1 MTTKITIDNVT
12 STLDTSEYFYN
23 LVDEELAIKQPGYV
37 FSPKFKNGFW
47 DGKIHFFNKK
57 SRTFPT
63 GLLKKVCA
71 IIAHAD
77 SHEHIIFED
86 LRKPL
91 IIPMPEEVRLFE
103 PKAPNGVITLRD
115 YQYESVKQAIEK
127 KRGIVNV
134 ATNGGKTE
142 IASGIIKMIFPK
154 MRKGQRILFVT
165 HSKELLHQS
174 AERIERRLNIPVGK
188 IGDGEWDLKPVTVM
202 MIPTVSRHIKPPKV
216 ELTEKDY
223 KGEMKSVKLLVDFL
237 GDYVTKDGDN
247 KKTLKNAV
255 SVLEEQKGKK
265 RDQGAIDILTNIIT
279 NEKNDK
285 AVYKVF
291 TKMKKDLK
299 AYEKKRMGKVM
310 EKHEEVK
317 EMLESAICFI
327 GDEFHRAS
335 GDTWA
340 NTLALCKNAVYRIGL
355 TGTVDRKDETNVLKL
370 YGCTGE
376 ILTKISNEFLI
387 SQGFSA
393 KPTIFLQEVR
403 EPSHIEGGSDYK
415 KAYEKGIVEN
425 EYRNQLII
433 DKVTNKYFAEGKVCL
448 IIVNRKKHGEAL
460 LEGLEKNGV
469 PCDFT
474 HGSRKSED
482 RKQLLD
488 DLSESNLKVL
498 IATNILDEGVSV
510 DGINML
516 VMAAGGKSF
525 RQILQRVGRGLRVKE
540 DGGGLEV
547 YDYLDYTNKH
557 LLKHSKE
564 RLEYYVDEKFDIKTI
579 N

>member
-12 STLDTSEYFYN
+12 STLETSEYFHN
-23 LVDEELAIKQPGYV
+23 LVDEELAIKQPGYI

-57 SRTFPT
+57 SGTFPT

-91 IIPMPEEVRLFE
+91 IIPMPEEIKLYE
-103 PKAPNGVITLRD
+103 PNAPNGVITLRD
-115 YQYESVKQAIEK
+115 YQYESVKQAIQK

-174 AERIERRLNIPVGK
+174 AERIQRRLNIPVGK
-188 IGDGEWDLKPVTVM
+188 IGDGEWDLQPVTVM

-247 KKTLKNAV
+247 KSTLKNAV
-255 SVLEEQKGKK
+255 SVLAEQKGKK

-299 AYEKKRMGKVM
+299 AYEKKRMGRVM

-327 GDEFHRAS
+327 GDEMHRGKGES
-335 GDTWA
+335 WLE
-340 NTLALCKNAVYRIGL
+340 TLALCKNAVYRIGL
-355 TGTVDRKDETNVLKL
+355 TGTVDMKDEIGVFKL
-370 YGCTGE
+370 FGCTGE

-387 SQGFSA
+387 EQGFSA
-393 KPTIFLQEVR
+393 KPKIFLQEVR
-403 EPSHIEGGSDYK
+403 EPTDIKSLNDYK
-415 KAYEKGIVEN
+415 KAYEVGIVEN
-425 EYRNQLII
+425 NFRNSII
-433 DKVTNKYFAEGKVCL
+433 IKKVEEKYHEGKFCL
-448 IIVNRKKHGEAL
+448 VIVNRKKHGEEL
-460 LEGLEKNGV
+460 QKMLSEREV

-474 HGSRKSED
+474 HGSRSSEE
-482 RKQLLD
+482 RKQLLE
-488 DLSESNLKVL
+488 DLNEERLQVL

-510 DGINML
+510 DNLNVLFMG
-516 VMAAGGKSF
+516 AGGRSF
-525 RQILQRVGRGLRVKE
+525 RQVLQRVGRGLRKKA
-540 DGGGLEV
+540 DGSGLEV
-547 YDYLDYTNKH
+547 YDYLDYTNKY

-564 RLEYYVDEKFDIKTI
+564 RLEYYKDEKFEIEVL
-579 N
+579 